1 MELARFQVF
10 DKFSKKGRVFRDAP
24 RARCKDAAM
33 AVWTKPASKGF
44 DYQMPSRTS
53 VPQYLWLVS
62 TFYAR
67 VLGRVILFFT
77 FHTGASVLKMGE
89 EANADMMAARERMI
103 ARRFG
108 GDNATRT
115 GGVRRK
121 KKNVHKTA
129 TSGECFF
136 LRACEL
142 LKICL

>member
-1 MELARFQVF
+1 MELLDF
-10 DKFSKKGRVFRDAP
+10 KFSTSFQRRVECSETRRGQDAI
-24 RARCKDAAM
+24 AAM

-44 DYQMPSRTS
+44 DYQMPSWTS
-53 VPQYLWLVS
+53 VPQYLWLVF

-67 VLGRVILFFT
+67 VLGRHTFIT

-129 TSGECFF
+129 TSGECFCR
-136 LRACEL
+136 RACEL